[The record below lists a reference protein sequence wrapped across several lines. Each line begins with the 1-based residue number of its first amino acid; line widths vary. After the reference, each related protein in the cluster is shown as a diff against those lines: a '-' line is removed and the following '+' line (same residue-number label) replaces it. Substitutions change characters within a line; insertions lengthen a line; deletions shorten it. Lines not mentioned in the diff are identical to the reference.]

1 MREDILK
8 SIQSDIELIKKE
20 QANIIERLNNINPEE
35 TLLPD
40 LIINNNKINHELII
54 DKQITS
60 NEKILYIY
68 LLSVYNKHKKCS
80 SVSLETIANNVN
92 ISLTTVKQS
101 IKNLTRHGY
110 MTVEKEM
117 SNRGYINVY
126 KNFKHLSIE

>member
-1 MREDILK
+1 MISLTGASFELFHLPHAQLLL
-8 SIQSDIELIKKE
+8 SIWRLI
-20 QANIIERLNNINPEE
+20 NFP
-35 TLLPD
+35 
-40 LIINNNKINHELII
+40 
-54 DKQITS
+54 
-60 NEKILYIY
+60 KILYIY